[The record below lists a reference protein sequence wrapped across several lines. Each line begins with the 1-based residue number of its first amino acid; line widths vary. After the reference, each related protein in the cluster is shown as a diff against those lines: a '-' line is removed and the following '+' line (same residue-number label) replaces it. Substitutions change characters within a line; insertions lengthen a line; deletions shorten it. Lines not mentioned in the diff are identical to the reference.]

1 MANDVERNRRRAED
15 ARAAIEFE
23 DDPHRAALEDDPE
36 HTTVSFK
43 TWLAIISMAA
53 SFGPAVGLGFTC
65 VAAVVVQITN
75 DLGNDADLAWV
86 VGAWSLATACSFSLG
101 GPLSDV
107 FGRRDLILGGQAVV
121 MVGCI
126 VGGVAQNVA
135 TLIASETVIG
145 LGTGFVFVA
154 YAGVPEMLPNKW
166 RALGVGVLEG
176 GIMVPWGMVGVLLGA
191 ALFEYASWR
200 WIFYLGIIVEGLALV
215 GTALCYWPT
224 SRPRGDFDKTRWQQ
238 FKEVDWLGLSLF
250 TLGLATA
257 LVGLTWGG
265 SPAHP
270 WKSAGAIVPIVVGAL
285 VVALA
290 FVYDFNFAKAPLF
303 PAKLFKMWRGFV
315 VLLIGLF
322 ISGMNFHAMSAL
334 LPQGSL
340 FMFTTDNI
348 QIGLISLPNNLISTI
363 VGSLVP
369 ICAHRLGHVKWLFVA
384 GMAFQAIFLGASA
397 ATVNPNNR
405 WAWTFVPAF
414 GVPMFLMVTILG
426 YAIASLHVPHSHLG
440 VAMGLLGT
448 FRSAGGAVGNA
459 IFNTVFQDKFR
470 DFSADEITKAALS
483 SGLNASD
490 LGVIIPGTIAHN
502 LGVPHSLDGIEGM
515 TPAIVQTLRSAVRLA
530 YGRAFQFVFYIT
542 IPFSVIALICSFW
555 VEDPEPYMTN
565 HVQSAMNNR
574 LDEKTVFKDGMSQD
588 GVEVE
593 NVERARE
600 PNTIG

>member
-1 MANDVERNRRRAED
+1 MANDAERNRRRAED

-36 HTTVSFK
+36 HTAVSLK
-43 TWLAIISMAA
+43 TWLAIISMSA

-75 DLGNDADLAWV
+75 DLGNDAEMAWV

-121 MVGCI
+121 MIGCI
-126 VGGVAQNVA
+126 VGGVAKNVP

-270 WKSAGAIVPIVVGAL
+270 WKSASAIVPIVVGVL
-285 VVALA
+285 VVTLA

-303 PAKLFKMWRGFV
+303 PVKLFRMWRGFV

-470 DFSADEITKAALS
+470 AFSADEITKVALA

-490 LGVIIPGTIAHN
+490 LGAIIPGTIAHN

-515 TPAIVQTLRSAVRLA
+515 TPAIAATLRSAVRLA

-574 LDEKTVFKDGMSQD
+574 LDEKTVFKDGI
-588 GVEVE
+588 EVE

>member
-1 MANDVERNRRRAED
+1 MAKDVERNQRRAD
-15 ARAAIEFE
+15 NARAAIEFE

-36 HTTVSFK
+36 HTAVSFK
-43 TWLAIISMAA
+43 TWLAIFSMAA
-53 SFGPAVGLGFTC
+53 SFGPAVALGFSS

-75 DLGNDADLAWV
+75 DLGNDANLAWV

-121 MVGCI
+121 MIGCI
-126 VGGVAQNVA
+126 VGGIAKNVA

-166 RALGVGVLEG
+166 RAMGVGILEG
-176 GIMVPWGMVGVLLGA
+176 GIMVPWGMVGVLLA
-191 ALFEYASWR
+191 ASLLEYASWR
-200 WIFYLGIIVEGLALV
+200 WIFYIGIIVEGLALV
-215 GTALCYWPT
+215 GTALFYWPT

-265 SPAHP
+265 SPGHP
-270 WKSAGAIVPIVVGAL
+270 WNSASSIVPIIVGLA
-285 VVALA
+285 VVAIG
-290 FVYDFNFAKAPLF
+290 FVYDFKFAKAPLF
-303 PAKLFKMWRGFV
+303 PAKLFRMWRGFV
-315 VLLIGLF
+315 VVLIGLF

-340 FMFTTDNI
+340 FMFTTDSI
-348 QIGLISLPNNLISTI
+348 QIGLISLPNNLVTTVVGTI
-363 VGSLVP
+363 VP
-369 ICAHRLGHVKWLFVA
+369 ICAHRLGHIKWLFVA

-405 WAWTFVPAF
+405 WAWSFVPAF
-414 GVPMFLMVTILG
+414 GVPMFVMVTILG

-470 DFSADEITKAALS
+470 LFSADEITKAALA
-483 SGLNASD
+483 SGLNAAD
-490 LGVIIPGTIAHN
+490 LGAIIPGTIAHN

-515 TPAIVQTLRSAVRLA
+515 TPAIAETLRSAVRLA
-530 YGRAFQFVFYIT
+530 YGRSFQFVFYIT
-542 IPFSVIALICSFW
+542 IPFSVVALICSFW

-574 LDEKTVFKDGMSQD
+574 LDEKTSSKDGSIQD
-588 GVEVE
+588 GIEVE
-593 NVERARE
+593 NVERAGE
-600 PNTIG
+600 PHSIG